1 MTAVAAASLQEAAA
15 PAAADAASP
24 PAAAAAPLP
33 RSAETAD
40 AARRKVSF
48 EKRLPVFLLSFP
60 PVFLSL
66 SLFCVSHPSFPSSS
80 NRSLS
85 NL

>member
-60 PVFLSL
+60 P
-66 SLFCVSHPSFPSSS
+66 PPSS
-80 NRSLS
+80 RS
-85 NL
+85 